1 MCWLGMV
8 PEIDGWSR
16 RPVLV
21 CQTGTPSGLLGVG
34 SPFIVAF
41 VAAGP
46 LQLPGT
52 SVTSGPC
59 RHLPYQLPKKA
70 RLIVALADL
79 VLLRAAAVF
88 AFVLVALV
96 RCRLQRSR
104 FTLSFVGQQCFK
116 LSFRCFVSIASFLG
130 GPCE

>member
-1 MCWLGMV
+1 M
-8 PEIDGWSR
+8 ES
-16 RPVLV
+16 
-21 CQTGTPSGLLGVG
+21 PSSLGVPDWD
-34 SPFIVAF
+34 PFGATGRGFPLYRGFRRCRTSTIGQAQRDFWALQALAVP
-41 VAAGP
+41 AAQG
-46 LQLPGT
+46 
-52 SVTSGPC
+52 
-59 RHLPYQLPKKA
+59 A